1 MYNLISWYNQNRR
14 KIWITI
20 LTAIGVFLIA
30 WRLMFMWNGSR
41 RIITPEISKEDISSN
56 MNTVT
61 LTSQKSAIT
70 GKNTQ
75 VDKKG
80 ITVIDNFVSFCN
92 SGNLQSA
99 YNLLTNEC
107 KEEMFP
113 NISRFQEIYYNPIFL
128 NGKRTSK
135 IENWIGDIYIIDY
148 EEDALSTGIY
158 STENTIRDYITI
170 NKDKENNYKININKY
185 IGRTEINKTAQ
196 KGDLQ
201 VTVIRKDAYMDYEKY
216 TIEFKNGSNSP
227 ILIAKLQDDDNVSYL
242 MDKNNLKYNAAA
254 TELTE
259 EQMNLAEEQ
268 SKTLKIKYYNPYGSL
283 KDIKRLVF
291 PKIYMSYQAYQAY
304 TNKNNYNNYE
314 TISIEI

>member
-113 NISRFQEIYYNPIFL
+113 NISR
-128 NGKRTSK
+128 
-135 IENWIGDIYIIDY
+135 
-148 EEDALSTGIY
+148 
-158 STENTIRDYITI
+158 
-170 NKDKENNYKININKY
+170 
-185 IGRTEINKTAQ
+185 
-196 KGDLQ
+196 
-201 VTVIRKDAYMDYEKY
+201 
-216 TIEFKNGSNSP
+216 
-227 ILIAKLQDDDNVSYL
+227 
-242 MDKNNLKYNAAA
+242 
-254 TELTE
+254 
-259 EQMNLAEEQ
+259 
-268 SKTLKIKYYNPYGSL
+268 
-283 KDIKRLVF
+283 
-291 PKIYMSYQAYQAY
+291 
-304 TNKNNYNNYE
+304 
-314 TISIEI
+314 